1 LPAER
6 VLFVCIGNA
15 GRSQMAQAFYERAGG
30 EARSAGTRPEAGLH
44 PEVVEVMRELEID
57 LEGRFPKGLSRE
69 DVEWADLVVTM
80 GCGDACPV
88 LPGKRYLDWNLQDPA
103 GMPIEVVRTIR
114 DKIARLVSEL
124 PS

>member
-44 PEVVEVMRELEID
+44 PEVVEAMRELEID
-57 LEGRFPKGLSRE
+57 LEGKFPKGLSRE

>member
-1 LPAER
+1 LPAEK

-15 GRSQMAQAFYERAGG
+15 GRSQMAQAFAERAGLDV
-30 EARSAGTRPEAGLH
+30 RSAGSLAETHLH
-44 PEVVEVMRELEID
+44 PEVVEAMSELGID
-57 LEGRFPKGLSRE
+57 LSGRVPHQLTEE

-103 GMPIEVVRTIR
+103 GMPIEVVRQIR
-114 DKIARLVSEL
+114 DRIAGLVAEL
-124 PS
+124 D

>member
-1 LPAER
+1 
-6 VLFVCIGNA
+6 
-15 GRSQMAQAFYERAGG
+15 MAQAFYERAGG